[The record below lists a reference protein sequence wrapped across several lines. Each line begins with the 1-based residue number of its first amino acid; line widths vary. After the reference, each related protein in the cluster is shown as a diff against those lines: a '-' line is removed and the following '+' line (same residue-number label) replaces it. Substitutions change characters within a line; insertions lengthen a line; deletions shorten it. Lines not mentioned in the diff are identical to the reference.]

1 MVVERI
7 TQHLLQGKT
16 LLQVEVSMPPHI
28 LIRDAMRVAE
38 EAEEEILKV
47 ASDVIRVSILL
58 RLGQPIPELH
68 QRLQECNTEKS
79 QNTHP

>member
-1 MVVERI
+1 MLYLSNANNMKF
-7 TQHLLQGKT
+7 LLF
-16 LLQVEVSMPPHI
+16 PHCHF
-28 LIRDAMRVAE
+28 RDAMRVAE